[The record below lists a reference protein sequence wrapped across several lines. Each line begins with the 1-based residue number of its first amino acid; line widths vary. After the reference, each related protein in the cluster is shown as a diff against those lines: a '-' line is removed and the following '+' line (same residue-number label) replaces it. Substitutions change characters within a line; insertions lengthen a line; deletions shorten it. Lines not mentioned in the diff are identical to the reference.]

1 MQRLFVGTFI
11 KGFIRSIGTK
21 QSKLIKFVCLTK
33 FKKSKNM
40 NVNITDK
47 DKIEIGGSRD
57 LYGIMQRILLRENE
71 IDREKEYFWM
81 IGLNLAN
88 TILYIE
94 LVSMGSV
101 RATQVEPMNVYRVA
115 VLKGATSVLAVH
127 NHPSGRMTASE
138 TDKDITDR
146 LIQVGK
152 ILNIE
157 FLDHLIISPE
167 RYMSFVDTGLMAQL
181 EKSQKYVPTYQIEE
195 RIRKQE
201 LEIREEKEKKD
212 EFKETAKKQQ
222 ETIKMTVAY
231 LLNQNMSIEQIAAIL
246 NLTPKEVEQ
255 LSKDKTA

>member
-1 MQRLFVGTFI
+1 
-11 KGFIRSIGTK
+11 
-21 QSKLIKFVCLTK
+21 
-33 FKKSKNM
+33 M
-40 NVNITDK
+40 NINIEEQ

-57 LYGIMQRILLRENE
+57 LYGIMQCILLRENE
-71 IDREKEYFWM
+71 IDREKEHFWM
-81 IGLNLAN
+81 IGLNMAN

-138 TDKDITDR
+138 TDKDTTDR

-152 ILNIE
+152 ILNIN
-157 FLDHLIISPE
+157 FIDHLIISPE

-181 EKSQKYVPTYQIEE
+181 EKSLKYVPTYQIEE

-201 LEIREEKEKKD
+201 LEIREEKEKTDKL
-212 EFKETAKKQQ
+212 KETAQTEKSLRIETEQKFEKAIVNLLDKKMAV
-222 ETIKMTVAY
+222 E
-231 LLNQNMSIEQIAAIL
+231 EIAAIL
-246 NLTPKEVEQ
+246 NLTPKEVAQ
-255 LSKDKTA
+255 ISKKRKS